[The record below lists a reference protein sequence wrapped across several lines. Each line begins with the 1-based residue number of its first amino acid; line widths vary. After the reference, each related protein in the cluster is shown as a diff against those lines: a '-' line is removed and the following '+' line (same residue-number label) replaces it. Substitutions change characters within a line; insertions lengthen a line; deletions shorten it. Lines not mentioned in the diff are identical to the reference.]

1 LLLRAVTLAIDRRSQ
16 LGLNSHVQTRNEG
29 RSMNSPTRS
38 SRTTGVR
45 SHQRAERLASIKDT
59 EFEPIPEFAGP
70 EALALHRSKLAE
82 FRVLA
87 MTAFTV
93 LGKSKS
99 ELINAAGELMP
110 VSDGDCPGPE
120 MLFNTLCGAEN
131 MARLLLHFTQAAKF
145 RYEAAL
151 ANALLAPRH

>member
-1 LLLRAVTLAIDRRSQ
+1 MSNSQ
-16 LGLNSHVQTRNEG
+16 RPSGTASVKARK
-29 RSMNSPTRS
+29 
-38 SRTTGVR
+38 
-45 SHQRAERLASIKDT
+45 RAERLASIKDT

-70 EALALHRSKLAE
+70 EASALHRSKLAE
-82 FRVLA
+82 FHVLA
-87 MTAFTV
+87 MTAFSV

-120 MLFNTLCGAEN
+120 ILFNTLCGAEK